1 MNTDLPVPVIVFDFL
16 AQYTSLRMSDSSK
29 KSNNKQFTSAS
40 KVCSQMLCKKSKD
53 YKTEG
58 QSRIVLFAVYFS
70 EITSRLV
77 DVVT

>member
-40 KVCSQMLCKKSKD
+40 KVCSQMLCKKVRITKLKD
-53 YKTEG
+53 
-58 QSRIVLFAVYFS
+58 SHALYFS
-70 EITSRLV
+70 PCISLKSRQDLLMS
-77 DVVT
+77 

>member
-1 MNTDLPVPVIVFDFL
+1 MNTDLPVPVTVFDFL
-16 AQYTSLRMSDSSK
+16 VQYTSLRMFDSSK
-29 KSNNKQFTSAS
+29 QSNNKLFTSAS
-40 KVCSQMLCKKSKD
+40 KVCSQMLYKKKKD

-58 QSRIVLFAVYFS
+58 QSRIALFAVYFP